1 MTNYN
6 MRTFYILAV
15 TQVFSMVGSAMTSFA
30 IGVWVYTETGNAT
43 PIVLTAFFT
52 WLPPVMLNSFAG
64 VLADRFSR
72 KKLIILR
79 DAAHAMPTLLLALA
93 FLTKRFELWQLYTA
107 AFVQSL
113 FGLVQGPSISASVT
127 MLVPD
132 SQRNRAKAIL
142 AVAGSAA
149 GLLAPL
155 VGGALYAIIDV
166 AGVIFVDLAT
176 FVTAVLVITFIHIP
190 QPQQTA
196 ESAAARGSVWQEM
209 RGGLQFLLDRRGIL
223 YLSLYFTFL
232 NFITNG
238 VFVLRTPYILSLV
251 EDEKL
256 LGLLLT
262 IASVGLVGGGLITI
276 FWQGTKQ
283 RIHTILPSLALGAVL
298 LILFGMVRTPLALGI
313 VGFLMMLPY
322 KMSNAL
328 LSTVMQAKVPPDMQG
343 RVFSFTSQLSL
354 FAMPLTY
361 LFTGPLV
368 DNYLEPAVGGANWH
382 WVAPIVGNMPGSG
395 MGLYIVICGA
405 IWLVGTLVVYALPVV
420 RNMEVDLPNYRAVV
434 METAVEP
441 QPAA

>member
-1 MTNYN
+1 MTSYN

-15 TQVFSMVGSAMTSFA
+15 TQVFSMVGSAMTNFA
-30 IGVWVYTETGNAT
+30 IGVWIYTETGNTT

-52 WLPPVMLNSFAG
+52 WLPPVLLNSFAG

-72 KKLIILR
+72 KKLIVLG
-79 DAAHAMPTLLLALA
+79 DAAQAVPTLLLALA
-93 FLTKRFELWQLYTA
+93 FLTNQFELWQLYTA
-107 AFVQSL
+107 AFAQSL

-132 SQRNRAKAIL
+132 SQRNRANAIL
-142 AVAGSAA
+142 AVSSSTA

-155 VGGALYAIIDV
+155 LGGALYALIDV
-166 AGVIFVDLAT
+166 AGVMFVDLAT
-176 FVTAVLVITFIHIP
+176 FITAVLVIAFIHIP

-196 ESAAARGSVWQEM
+196 ESTATRGSVWQEM
-209 RGGLQFLLDRRGIL
+209 WGGLQFLLDRRGIL

-238 VFVLRTPYILSLV
+238 VFVLRTPYILALV

-256 LGLLLT
+256 LGILLT
-262 IASVGLVGGGLITI
+262 VASIGLVGGGLLTMV
-276 FWQGTKQ
+276 WQGTKQ
-283 RIHTILPSLALGAVL
+283 RIHTIMPSLAFGAVT

-313 VGFLMMLPY
+313 VGFVMMLPY

-343 RVFSFTSQLSL
+343 RVFAFTSQLSL

-368 DNYLEPAVGGANWH
+368 DKYLEPAVGESGWH
-382 WVAPIVGNMPGSG
+382 WVEPVVGSMPGAG
-395 MGLYIVICGA
+395 MGLYIVVCGA
-405 IWLVGTLVVYALPVV
+405 IWLAGTLVVYALPAV
-420 RNMEVDLPNYRAVV
+420 RHMETDLPNYQVV
-434 METAVEP
+434 VETAVEP
-441 QPAA
+441 QPVI

>member
-1 MTNYN
+1 MTSYN

-15 TQVFSMVGSAMTSFA
+15 TQVFSMVGSAMTNFA
-30 IGVWVYTETGNAT
+30 IGVWIYTETGNTT

-52 WLPPVMLNSFAG
+52 WLPPVLLNSFAG

-72 KKLIILR
+72 KKLIILG
-79 DAAHAMPTLLLALA
+79 DAAQTVPTLLLALA
-93 FLTKRFELWQLYTA
+93 FLTNQFELWQLYTA
-107 AFVQSL
+107 AFAQSL

-132 SQRNRAKAIL
+132 SQRNRANAIL
-142 AVAGSAA
+142 AVSSSTA

-155 VGGALYAIIDV
+155 LGGALYALIDV
-166 AGVIFVDLAT
+166 AGVMFVDLAT
-176 FVTAVLVITFIHIP
+176 FITAVLVIAFIHIP

-196 ESAAARGSVWQEM
+196 ESTATRGSVWQEM
-209 RGGLQFLLDRRGIL
+209 WGGLQFLLDRRGIL

-238 VFVLRTPYILSLV
+238 VFVLRTPYILALV

-256 LGLLLT
+256 LGILLT
-262 IASVGLVGGGLITI
+262 VASIGLVGGGLLTMV
-276 FWQGTKQ
+276 WQGTKQ
-283 RIHTILPSLALGAVL
+283 RIHTIMPSLAFGAVT

-313 VGFLMMLPY
+313 VGFVMMLPY

-343 RVFSFTSQLSL
+343 RVFAFTSQLSL

-368 DNYLEPAVGGANWH
+368 DKYLEPAVGERGWH
-382 WVAPIVGNMPGSG
+382 WVEPVVGSMPGAG
-395 MGLYIVICGA
+395 MGLYIVVCGA
-405 IWLVGTLVVYALPVV
+405 IWLAGTLVVYALPAV
-420 RNMEVDLPNYRAVV
+420 RHMETDLPNYQVV
-434 METAVEP
+434 VETAVEP
-441 QPAA
+441 QPVI

>member
-1 MTNYN
+1 MTSYN
-6 MRTFYILAV
+6 MRTFYILAL

-52 WLPPVMLNSFAG
+52 WLPPVIFNSFAG

-72 KKLIILR
+72 KKLIILS
-79 DAAHAMPTLLLALA
+79 DAAQAIPTLLLALA
-93 FLTKRFELWQLYTA
+93 FLTNRFELWQLYTA

-132 SQRNRAKAIL
+132 AQRNRANAIL
-142 AVAGSAA
+142 AVSNSAA

-155 VGGALYAIIDV
+155 VGGALYALIDV
-166 AGVIFVDLAT
+166 AGVIFVDLMT
-176 FVTAVLVITFIHIP
+176 FITAVIVISLIHIP
-190 QPQQTA
+190 QPQQTD
-196 ESAAARGSVWQEM
+196 ESAAVRGSVWQEM
-209 RGGLQFLLDRRGIL
+209 RGGLQFLLNRRGIL
-223 YLSLYFTFL
+223 YLAFYFTFL

-251 EDEKL
+251 GDEKL
-256 LGLLLT
+256 LGILLT
-262 IASVGLVGGGLITI
+262 IASIGLVSGGLITI
-276 FWQGTKQ
+276 VWQGTER
-283 RIHTILPSLALGAVL
+283 RIHTILPALALGAVA

-313 VGFLMMLPY
+313 VGFVMMLPY

-354 FAMPLTY
+354 FAMPITY
-361 LFTGPLV
+361 LVTGPLV
-368 DNYLEPAVGGANWH
+368 DNFLEPAVGGPHWH
-382 WVAPIVGNMPGSG
+382 WAEPIVGNMPGAG
-395 MGLYIVICGA
+395 MGLYIVACGA
-405 IWLVGTLVVYALPVV
+405 IWLVGTLFVYALPVV
-420 RNMEVDLPNYRAVV
+420 RHMERDLPNYQPMVV
-434 METAVEP
+434 ETAVTP